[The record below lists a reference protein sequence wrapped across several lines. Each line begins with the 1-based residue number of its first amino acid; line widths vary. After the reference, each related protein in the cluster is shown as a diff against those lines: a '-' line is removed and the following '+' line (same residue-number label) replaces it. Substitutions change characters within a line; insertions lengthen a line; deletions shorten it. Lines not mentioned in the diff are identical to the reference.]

1 MSIFS
6 SRIREIGIIST
17 VVIIVFS
24 LASLLYVQ
32 DITIN
37 DIKNNLLLQQTQR
50 QVASTRDISL
60 HIGSD
65 LNLILGMLDGL
76 ANSIY
81 MQQGNLYGNNAT
93 KLMEEKYIQFDSVIK
108 SLFVLDKD
116 NIVTISLSPAGSEGA
131 MVGADYSLR
140 DWVVNSRQALK
151 PIFSSDF
158 ERQGIFMI
166 YMSYPIIS
174 RHTGQYTGTIVASI
188 PSESFFAHYG
198 NVEHINTQFLVAYD
212 LNGTMLAN
220 GAGNT
225 FIGHNFFDD
234 YAQQFINHNPILNN
248 LTRNLLAGTP
258 GSATYDYGRGERL
271 ATSYPILVNGKY
283 TYFISMVTPLAQVY
297 SDVNVSLS
305 NEQVKMFMLLGGTFS
320 AIAILIII
328 LIKWNIVLD
337 SEVTRRTT
345 ALDLSNQRLA
355 VANEQLKIHD
365 KMQKEFINIAAHEL
379 RTPIQPIIGLSEVLR
394 SKKGS
399 YSVGGLENQQ
409 QMHDEFLDVI
419 IRNAKRLGR
428 LTQDIL
434 DITKIE
440 SQSLMLN
447 KEKFNLNQLISDA
460 VEDYRNQLAKENT
473 DGKNI
478 QLEIVSNEALWVE
491 ADRTRIHQVLS
502 NLLSNA
508 IKFTIEGTISVIT
521 ERKDNEIFVS
531 VSDVGTGT
539 HSEILPK
546 LFTKFTTKSN
556 TAQDWVCIYRKA
568 LSRLMGVEYGPR
580 ITQIPTWSKSEL
592 PLRSVS
598 LQKLTKIKSNS
609 LCKIITCIGSTA
621 KVC

>member
-93 KLMEEKYIQFDSVIK
+93 KLVEEKYIQFDSVIK

-174 RHTGQYTGTIVASI
+174 RQTGQYMGTIVASI

-460 VEDYRNQLAKENT
+460 VEDYKNQLAKENT

-531 VSDVGTGT
+531 VSDVGTGI

-556 TAQDWVCIYRKA
+556 TGTGLGLYI
-568 LSRLMGVEYGPR
+568 
-580 ITQIPTWSKSEL
+580 SKSIVEAHGGRIWAKNNADSNMEQVGATFTFSI
-592 PLRSVS
+592 PS
-598 LQKLTKIKSNS
+598 KINEN
-609 LCKIITCIGSTA
+609 
-621 KVC
+621 

>member
-6 SRIREIGIIST
+6 SRIREIGIISA

-93 KLMEEKYIQFDSVIK
+93 KLVEEKYIQFDSVIK

-174 RHTGQYTGTIVASI
+174 RQTGQYMGTIVASI

-248 LTRNLLAGTP
+248 LTRNLLSGTP

-328 LIKWNIVLD
+328 LIKWNRVLD

-440 SQSLMLN
+440 SQSLTLN

-531 VSDVGTGT
+531 VSDVGTGI

-556 TAQDWVCIYRKA
+556 TGTGLGMCIYRKA
-568 LSRLMGVEYGPR
+568 LSRLMEVEYGPR

-592 PLRSVS
+592 LYVQYPF
-598 LQKLTKIKSNS
+598 KN
-609 LCKIITCIGSTA
+609 
-621 KVC
+621 

>member
-1 MSIFS
+1 MILK
-6 SRIREIGIIST
+6 IIYCCSKHN
-17 VVIIVFS
+17 VR
-24 LASLLYVQ
+24 AS
-32 DITIN
+32 
-37 DIKNNLLLQQTQR
+37 
-50 QVASTRDISL
+50 ARDISL

-93 KLMEEKYIQFDSVIK
+93 KLVEEKYIQFDSVIK

-151 PIFSSDF
+151 PIFSSNF

-174 RHTGQYTGTIVASI
+174 RQTGQYMGTIVAFI

-248 LTRNLLAGTP
+248 LTRNLLSGTP

-283 TYFISMVTPLAQVY
+283 TYFISMVTPIAQVY

-320 AIAILIII
+320 VIAILIII
-328 LIKWNIVLD
+328 LIKWNRVLD

-399 YSVGGLENQQ
+399 YFIGGLENQQ

-440 SQSLMLN
+440 SQSLTLN

-531 VSDVGTGT
+531 VSDVGTGI
-539 HSEILPK
+539 HSEILPNCAI
-546 LFTKFTTKSN
+546 LILN
-556 TAQDWVCIYRKA
+556 CWI
-568 LSRLMGVEYGPR
+568 
-580 ITQIPTWSKSEL
+580 
-592 PLRSVS
+592 
-598 LQKLTKIKSNS
+598 LQRN
-609 LCKIITCIGSTA
+609 
-621 KVC
+621 

>member
-531 VSDVGTGT
+531 VSDVGTGI

-556 TAQDWVCIYRKA
+556 TGTGLGLYI
-568 LSRLMGVEYGPR
+568 
-580 ITQIPTWSKSEL
+580 SKSIVEAHGGRIWAKNNADSNMEQVGATFTFSI
-592 PLRSVS
+592 PS
-598 LQKLTKIKSNS
+598 KINEN
-609 LCKIITCIGSTA
+609 
-621 KVC
+621 

>member
-6 SRIREIGIIST
+6 SRIREIGVISAA
-17 VVIIVFS
+17 VIIMSS
-24 LASLLYVQ
+24 LALLFYVQ
-32 DITIN
+32 NITVN

-81 MQQGNLYGNNAT
+81 MQQGNIYGNNAT
-93 KLMEEKYIQFDSVIK
+93 KLVEEKYIQFDSVIK

-116 NIVTISLSPAGSEGA
+116 NIVTISFSPAGSEGA

-151 PIFSSDF
+151 PVFSDNF

-166 YMSYPIIS
+166 YISYPIIS
-174 RHTGQYTGTIVASI
+174 RQTGQYMGTIVASI

-212 LNGTMLAN
+212 SNGTMLAN

-225 FIGHNFFDD
+225 FVGQNFFDG

-258 GSATYDYGRGERL
+258 GSAIYDYGRGERL

-305 NEQVKMFMLLGGTFS
+305 NEQVKMFMLLGGTFF

-328 LIKWNIVLD
+328 LVKWNRVLD

-345 ALDLSNQRLA
+345 ELDLSNQRLA
-355 VANEQLKIHD
+355 IANEQLKIHD

-394 SKKGS
+394 SRKGS

-440 SQSLMLN
+440 SQSLTLN
-447 KEKFNLNQLISDA
+447 KEKFNLNQLIIDA

-508 IKFTIEGTISVIT
+508 IKFTKEGTISVVT

-531 VSDVGTGT
+531 VSDVGTGI

-556 TAQDWVCIYRKA
+556 TGTGLGLYI
-568 LSRLMGVEYGPR
+568 
-580 ITQIPTWSKSEL
+580 SKSIVEAHGGRIWAKNNADSNMEQVGATFTFSL
-592 PLRSVS
+592 PS
-598 LQKLTKIKSNS
+598 KFNED
-609 LCKIITCIGSTA
+609 
-621 KVC
+621 

>member
-1 MSIFS
+1 VSIFS

-174 RHTGQYTGTIVASI
+174 RHTGQYMGTIVASI

-220 GAGNT
+220 GASNT

-234 YAQQFINHNPILNN
+234 YAQQFNNHNPILSN

-460 VEDYRNQLAKENT
+460 VEDYKNQLAKENT

-508 IKFTIEGTISVIT
+508 IKFTIEGTISIIT

-531 VSDVGTGT
+531 VSDVGTGI

-556 TAQDWVCIYRKA
+556 TGTGLGLYI
-568 LSRLMGVEYGPR
+568 
-580 ITQIPTWSKSEL
+580 SKSIVEAHGGRIWAKNNADSNMEQVGATFTFSI
-592 PLRSVS
+592 PS
-598 LQKLTKIKSNS
+598 KINEN
-609 LCKIITCIGSTA
+609 
-621 KVC
+621 

>member
-1 MSIFS
+1 VSIFS

-174 RHTGQYTGTIVASI
+174 RHTGQYMGTIVASI

-460 VEDYRNQLAKENT
+460 VEDYKNQLAKENT

-531 VSDVGTGT
+531 VSDVGTGI

-556 TAQDWVCIYRKA
+556 TGTGLGLYI
-568 LSRLMGVEYGPR
+568 
-580 ITQIPTWSKSEL
+580 SKSIVEAHGGRIWAKNNADSNMEQVGATFTFSI
-592 PLRSVS
+592 PS
-598 LQKLTKIKSNS
+598 KINEN
-609 LCKIITCIGSTA
+609 
-621 KVC
+621 

>member
-6 SRIREIGIIST
+6 SRIREIGIISA

-93 KLMEEKYIQFDSVIK
+93 KLVEEKYIQFDSVIK

-140 DWVVNSRQALK
+140 DWVVYSRQALK

-174 RHTGQYTGTIVASI
+174 RQTGQYMGTIVASI

-234 YAQQFINHNPILNN
+234 YAQQFINYNPILNN

-328 LIKWNIVLD
+328 LIKWNRVLD

-345 ALDLSNQRLA
+345 ELDLSNQRLA

-440 SQSLMLN
+440 SQSLTLN

-478 QLEIVSNEALWVE
+478 QLEIVSNESLWVE

-531 VSDVGTGT
+531 VSDVGTGI

-556 TAQDWVCIYRKA
+556 TGTGLGLYI
-568 LSRLMGVEYGPR
+568 
-580 ITQIPTWSKSEL
+580 SKSIVEAHGGRIWAKNNADSNMEQVGATFTFSI
-592 PLRSVS
+592 PS
-598 LQKLTKIKSNS
+598 KINEN
-609 LCKIITCIGSTA
+609 
-621 KVC
+621 

>member
-6 SRIREIGIIST
+6 SRIREIGIISA

-140 DWVVNSRQALK
+140 DWVVYSRQALK

-174 RHTGQYTGTIVASI
+174 RQTGQYMGTIVASI

-234 YAQQFINHNPILNN
+234 YAQQFINYNPILNN

-328 LIKWNIVLD
+328 LIKWNRVLD

-345 ALDLSNQRLA
+345 ELDLSNQRLA

-440 SQSLMLN
+440 SQSLTLN

-478 QLEIVSNEALWVE
+478 QLEIVSNESLWVE

-531 VSDVGTGT
+531 VSDVGTGI

-556 TAQDWVCIYRKA
+556 TGTGLGLYI
-568 LSRLMGVEYGPR
+568 
-580 ITQIPTWSKSEL
+580 SKSIVEAHGGRIWAKNNADSNMEQVGATFTFSI
-592 PLRSVS
+592 PS
-598 LQKLTKIKSNS
+598 KINEN
-609 LCKIITCIGSTA
+609 
-621 KVC
+621 